1 MANEKW
7 NPKEAEQE
15 LLRARFT
22 LWLDTTLARASAK
35 YREQLNDDIPED
47 VQLIP
52 MDMLPEDMIA
62 DPHNPYEGIE
72 VGLRDFDFAEERISK
87 ALSELPLMRKEVLR
101 LLFVEQ
107 KTPREIA
114 SIMRCSEAFVSLQK
128 TRAINKLRALLTE
141 GDSTYG

>member
-1 MANEKW
+1 MANKKW

-22 LWLDTTLARASAK
+22 LWLDTTLARASVK
-35 YREQLNDDIPED
+35 YREQMDDDIPDD

-52 MDMLPEDMIA
+52 MDMLSEDMIA

-72 VGLRDFDFAEERISK
+72 TGPRDFDFAEERISK

-114 SIMRCSEAFVSLQK
+114 AIMRCSEAFVSLQK
-128 TRAINKLRALLTE
+128 TRAINKLRALLME